1 MSSLKECKIGIQSIA
16 SLKKNFL
23 IGIHIRSGG
32 KLPSGEKFITVVKK
46 LEKYKPIGIIVSCV
60 SPENLEP
67 VIKDIKKIK
76 VPFGFKINAFQHIP
90 AGWKPDSNN
99 PKVQLGTRN
108 DLDPKSFLKVCK
120 KFNRLGATI
129 IGGCCETTPA
139 HIKQLNKL
147 I

>member
-1 MSSLKECKIGIQSIA
+1 M
-16 SLKKNFL
+16 
-23 IGIHIRSGG
+23 
-32 KLPSGEKFITVVKK
+32 VKK